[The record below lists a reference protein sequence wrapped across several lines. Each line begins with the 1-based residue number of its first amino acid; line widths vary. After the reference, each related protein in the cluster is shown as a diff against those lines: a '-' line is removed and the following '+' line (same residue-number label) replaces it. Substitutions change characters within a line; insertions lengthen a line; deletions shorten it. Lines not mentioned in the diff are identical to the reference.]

1 MKRFVTTIDV
11 HSYYNTIEIIYIQG
25 RISGILYALCDY
37 PNNTVSYFQCVKES
51 CSGKTLTY
59 SFMTECK
66 LEEYRRFK
74 DIAEKLY
81 PGICTFDCKI

>member
-37 PNNTVSYFQCVKES
+37 PNNVVS
-51 CSGKTLTY
+51 
-59 SFMTECK
+59 SFSV
-66 LEEYRRFK
+66 
-74 DIAEKLY
+74 
-81 PGICTFDCKI
+81 